1 MTSSFPKWLT
11 KRMIK
16 GVSGFNLDSYLV
28 ALEGWRR
35 GLTLTWYY
43 DPSEVTD
50 MKIIGFNP
58 LGKTFS
64 LESNE
69 QQTTHYFYRSRG
81 DKVSNE
87 AVEIVHQKHQA
98 KTYLNKEG
106 VPTPKGIMI
115 DKGTDKKEILNNI
128 NVLNYPLV
136 VKPVLGSLGKGVTTE
151 IQNEEDLFAA
161 IKSIEN
167 NYEDYDQFIIEEYV
181 NGEEYR
187 VYVVN
192 DQVAAVTKRIPA
204 NVIGDGQST
213 IKELIETKNHEK
225 KENPYLSKKPIKLDD
240 TIINYLHRQDMS
252 IEDVPAKDQH
262 VRLKGQSNISAG
274 GDPID
279 ATDELNEFSK
289 NVAISAIKAIPGLI
303 HAGVDIIVNDESTT
317 VLEVNATAD
326 ISMHIFPMAGESQNV
341 PAEIINYY
349 FPNKEAN
356 SINKSRLYFDYMDV
370 RGILRRKLAQE
381 IRLTNVPNGKFH
393 TTRYIISGKVQK
405 VGFRN
410 WIRKEAIRR
419 GLHGYTRNL
428 KNKKVVV
435 VVGGNKK
442 TVENFKDVCA
452 KGPSKAKV
460 KNVSELEWESP
471 IKLGFEI
478 RKSE

>member
-1 MTSSFPKWLT
+1 MTQSFPKWLT
-11 KRMIK
+11 KEMVK

-43 DPSEVTD
+43 DPTEVTD

-81 DKVSNE
+81 DKVANE
-87 AVEIVHQKHQA
+87 AVEIVHQKHTA
-98 KTYLNKEG
+98 KAYFDKAS
-106 VPTPKGIMI
+106 VPTPKGVLI
-115 DKGTDKKEILNNI
+115 KKQTDREEILHRI
-128 NVLNYPLV
+128 GSLSYPLV

-151 IQNEEDLFAA
+151 IQNEEELFAA
-161 IKSIEN
+161 IENIKN
-167 NYEDYDQFIIEEYV
+167 NYEDYEQIIIEEYV
-181 NGEEYR
+181 NGDEYR

-192 DQVAAVTKRIPA
+192 DQVVAVTKRIPA
-204 NVIGDGQST
+204 NVIGDGEST
-213 IKELIETKNHEK
+213 IKQLVEK
-225 KENPYLSKKPIKLDD
+225 KNNAKKHNPYLAKKPIHLDD
-240 TIINYLHRQDMS
+240 SINMYLHKQGMT
-252 IEDVPAKDQH
+252 IEDVPEKDQQ
-262 VRLKGQSNISAG
+262 VQLKGQSNISAG

-279 ATDELNEFSK
+279 ATDDLNEHSK
-289 NVAISAIKAIPGLI
+289 NIAISAVKSIPGLI
-303 HAGVDIIVNDESTT
+303 HAGVDIIVNEQHTT

-326 ISMHIFPMAGESQNV
+326 ISMHIFPMAGESRNV
-341 PAEIINYY
+341 PAALVNYY
-349 FPNKEAN
+349 FPNQEDSVN
-356 SINKSRLYFDYMDV
+356 NTSRLFFDYKDI
-370 RGILRRKLAQE
+370 RTILRKRQAQE
-381 IRLTNVPNGKFH
+381 IKLTDVPNGEFD
-393 TTRYIISGKVQK
+393 TARYIVSGKVQK

-410 WIRKEAIRR
+410 WIRKQAIRR

-442 TVENFKDVCA
+442 SVENFKEVCA
-452 KGPSKAKV
+452 KGPIKAKV
-460 KNVSELEWESP
+460 KNVNELEWESP

>member
-1 MTSSFPKWLT
+1 MTESFPNWLT
-11 KRMIK
+11 KGMIK

-43 DPSEVTD
+43 DPAEVTD

-69 QQTTHYFYRSRG
+69 QQTIHYFYRSRG
-81 DKVSNE
+81 DEVSNE
-87 AVEIVHQKHQA
+87 AVEIVHQKHTA
-98 KTYLNKEG
+98 KTYFDKAS
-106 VPTPKGIMI
+106 VPTPKGILI
-115 DKGTDKKEILNNI
+115 EKQTDQEEILTRMSS
-128 NVLNYPLV
+128 LSYPLV

-151 IQNEEDLFAA
+151 IQNEEELFAA
-161 IKSIEN
+161 IENIKN
-167 NYEDYDQFIIEEYV
+167 NYEEYEQIIIEEYV
-181 NGEEYR
+181 QGDEYR

-192 DQVAAVTKRIPA
+192 DQVVAVTKRIPA
-204 NVIGDGQST
+204 NVIGDGESS
-213 IKELIETKNHEK
+213 IKQLVEK
-225 KENPYLSKKPIKLDD
+225 KNKEKKNNPYLAKKLIQLDD
-240 TIINYLHRQDMS
+240 TITTYLDKQGMT
-252 IEDVPAKDQH
+252 IEDIPGKDQQIH
-262 VRLKGQSNISAG
+262 LKGQSNISAG

-279 ATDELNEFSK
+279 ATDNLNEHSK
-289 NVAISAIKAIPGLI
+289 NIAISAVKSIPGLI
-303 HAGVDIIVNDESTT
+303 HAGVDIIVNEQHTT

-326 ISMHIFPMAGESQNV
+326 ISMHIFPMVGESRNV
-341 PAEIINYY
+341 PAALVNYY
-349 FPNKEAN
+349 FPKQDNVN
-356 SINKSRLYFDYMDV
+356 DKSKFFFDYKDI
-370 RGILRRKLAQE
+370 RTILRKKHAQE
-381 IRLTNVPNGKFH
+381 IKLTDVPNGEFE
-393 TTRYIISGKVQK
+393 TARYIVSGKVQK

-410 WIRKEAIRR
+410 WIRKQAIRR

-442 TVENFKDVCA
+442 SVENFKEVCA
-452 KGPSKAKV
+452 KGPTKAKV